1 MQTIIV
7 EVMTRNTE
15 INAIR
20 YWYLLDLESNVDKV
34 VSPDGECLSGYILM
48 IFFGSR
54 IKDRIRFELQMGVI

>member
-48 IFFGSR
+48 IFL
-54 IKDRIRFELQMGVI
+54 DEL

>member
-34 VSPDGECLSGYILM
+34 VSPDGECLSAA
-48 IFFGSR
+48 FGWR
-54 IKDRIRFELQMGVI
+54 WD